1 MAWIYALLSL
11 SLLLLA
17 YQNWSFG
24 GTLFILSV
32 VMLILARQRR
42 KRRII
47 KRLATAGLLLCLTL
61 KQKRYKMKEVSI
73 SFMV

>member
-32 VMLILARQRR
+32 GHAYTCTTIRE
-42 KRRII
+42 KRR
-47 KRLATAGLLLCLTL
+47 
-61 KQKRYKMKEVSI
+61 
-73 SFMV
+73 

>member
-32 VMLILARQRR
+32 VMLI
-42 KRRII
+42 KVKINYY
-47 KRLATAGLLLCLTL
+47 TN
-61 KQKRYKMKEVSI
+61 QKKEE
-73 SFMV
+73 

>member
-32 VMLILARQRR
+32 VMLILARQ
-42 KRRII
+42 K
-47 KRLATAGLLLCLTL
+47 K
-61 KQKRYKMKEVSI
+61 KKEE
-73 SFMV
+73 

>member
-32 VMLILARQRR
+32 VMLILARQKKKKKNNKKTCYGR
-42 KRRII
+42 
-47 KRLATAGLLLCLTL
+47 
-61 KQKRYKMKEVSI
+61 
-73 SFMV
+73 SFIMFDFKAEAL